1 MVKTLPNGPK
11 GWVHITSCYTNPD
24 QIAISESRLSIVG
37 LETLS
42 GRIPFVQHFFRQG
55 LPFTYC
61 ENFVSRSD
69 MGLLNHYWVFL
80 AIKSLVIL
88 QMLTHQKNGNIQLW
102 MVFFIGD
109 REQNRATG
117 ESEGIECAHFIG
129 DTNAPLLTVLQLPSL
144 SLYSNLFIS
153 LATLLL
159 LLSMKCDLKQKKELF
174 KSWFVKLCCQW
185 MP

>member
-1 MVKTLPNGPK
+1 
-11 GWVHITSCYTNPD
+11 
-24 QIAISESRLSIVG
+24 
-37 LETLS
+37 
-42 GRIPFVQHFFRQG
+42 
-55 LPFTYC
+55 
-61 ENFVSRSD
+61 
-69 MGLLNHYWVFL
+69 
-80 AIKSLVIL
+80 
-88 QMLTHQKNGNIQLW
+88 

-174 KSWFVKLCCQW
+174 KSWFVKLCRQ
-185 MP
+185 